1 LLNQTTYWGVSDD
14 VIDRSFQPPQ
24 IPAISPEIIAAV
36 NGRMTVIV
44 DSGFRRGTDVV
55 KALAVG
61 AHAVRIGRPWSV
73 ASFTKA
79 SGRESLSS
87 FR

>member
-1 LLNQTTYWGVSDD
+1 MTSSIVHSSRRKFLQYLQKSS
-14 VIDRSFQPPQ
+14 RR
-24 IPAISPEIIAAV
+24 V

-79 SGRESLSS
+79 SGRESFSS

>member
-1 LLNQTTYWGVSDD
+1 
-14 VIDRSFQPPQ
+14 
-24 IPAISPEIIAAV
+24 
-36 NGRMTVIV
+36 MTVIV

-79 SGRESLSS
+79 SGAKALVVFGRRRDLSKLAFALGS
-87 FR
+87 